1 MDLNEIQNKN
11 KFLEIRV
18 WDSLNDNKIPE
29 LDKKVEEIY
38 NGFNKEHLKET
49 EQKINNY
56 NFDEFYK
63 YYNPIQNTF
72 SIGVVCDLNCL
83 VDSTYNVFGI
93 SEEERTYDISK
104 LTECGAFKFRSIL
117 GDGECFYRSLIFS
130 ILENIILI
138 NNIMQMKELLILFHE
153 KMNPNNILINEKEY
167 LKIILNVKAD
177 EISEILYILI
187 TQMEK
192 KIETAYT
199 TLLKVFICNSDF
211 DFGIV
216 LFTRYLL
223 YEYISANE
231 DKIYSK
237 EYMLEIGCL
246 LPDEYIVDRG
256 NKNEYFFENFF
267 YEHLMNPKTY
277 AEKMVLYIAP
287 FVFDINMNILS
298 YDYGEFGKRSVITVK
313 QFNYR
318 KENNFKYEIN
328 LLFRKNHYDVY
339 YKLEFI
345 EDNEEKYLNIL
356 DNKNKNRR
364 L

>member
-1 MDLNEIQNKN
+1 
-11 KFLEIRV
+11 
-18 WDSLNDNKIPE
+18 
-29 LDKKVEEIY
+29 
-38 NGFNKEHLKET
+38 
-49 EQKINNY
+49 
-56 NFDEFYK
+56 
-63 YYNPIQNTF
+63 
-72 SIGVVCDLNCL
+72 
-83 VDSTYNVFGI
+83 
-93 SEEERTYDISK
+93 
-104 LTECGAFKFRSIL
+104 
-117 GDGECFYRSLIFS
+117 
-130 ILENIILI
+130 
-138 NNIMQMKELLILFHE
+138 MKELLILFHE

-223 YEYISANE
+223 YEYISSNE